1 MYHFLIKLKSG
12 MTYVLARLC
21 TILLVVMTL
30 LVLWQVFTRYCLNNP
45 ASFTEE
51 LVRYF
56 LIWTGFIGA
65 AYAFVSREHMA
76 LTFVRDRF
84 DDKTRRMI
92 TIMVDAI
99 ILVFAFSILVVGGT
113 KLALSA
119 TMEYSALLGVPRS
132 LVYSMAPISGVF
144 IIIAQFINLYEDF
157 TGVELNTQAAPATPA
172 VTVAENTAT
181 TAVATE
187 SAAGTADTADTAAAA
202 YTSAE
207 AHAAA
212 NNTATANNA
221 AAAVT
226 QKEEP

>member
-1 MYHFLIKLKSG
+1 MYHFLIKLKLG

-76 LTFVRDRF
+76 LTFIHDRF
-84 DDKTRRMI
+84 DEKTRRMI

-99 ILVFAFSILVVGGT
+99 ILLFAFSILVVGGT

-144 IIIAQFINLYEDF
+144 IIIAQCINLYEDF
-157 TGVELNTQAAPATPA
+157 TGIKLNTQTAPTPVA
-172 VTVAENTAT
+172 VTVAETHVADAT
-181 TAVATE
+181 TMPKAQNNTKQTE
-187 SAAGTADTADTAAAA
+187 SDTT
-202 YTSAE
+202 TV
-207 AHAAA
+207 
-212 NNTATANNA
+212 N
-221 AAAVT
+221 
-226 QKEEP
+226 QKEEQ